1 MKTSTMGR
9 LVCSLGIV
17 ILMAAATMA
26 GAAENEKYRPKLFL
40 DLPEYC
46 NTPDGMT
53 LDRDN
58 NIFLSCPN
66 FCNPDY
72 PGIIVKID
80 PQNQMSIFLSCPVH
94 PETKRGCPMG
104 LAIGPDG
111 NIYYADNQYFYDK
124 NYKSRL
130 MRVVVKDGRALRAEV
145 VVDGFKLANAVG
157 WKDGSVYVT
166 DTFFDL
172 ADKPGTS
179 GAFRISLDEMRQ
191 GTVHLKPGLGDPHL
205 FATFQTTR
213 PKRNDLAGADGLT
226 FDSKG
231 NFYSGNFGDGNF
243 SKVTFGPDGKVT
255 SNKVVSTTLSC
266 VDGIFYDRH
275 RDKIYIADSE
285 KNAIQV
291 YDVRTGI
298 ITTLW
303 ENGDTDGSDG
313 LLDQPCEV
321 VIRGNEMIIAN
332 FDMPFPGLKNS
343 RYDAPHTL
351 CVIRLDP

>member
-1 MKTSTMGR
+1 MFG
-9 LVCSLGIV
+9 LLGV
-17 ILMAAATMA
+17 AVLMSAATVA
-26 GAAENEKYRPKLFL
+26 SAADNEKYRPKLFL

-66 FCNPDY
+66 FCNPEY
-72 PGIIVKID
+72 PGVIVKIT
-80 PQNQMSIFLSCPVH
+80 PQNQMSIFLPCPAH
-94 PETKRGCPMG
+94 PDTRRACPMG

-111 NIYYADNQYFYDK
+111 NIYYADNQYFNDK

-130 MRVVVKDGRALRAEV
+130 MRVVLKDGRPWRAEV
-145 VVDGFKLANAVG
+145 VVDGFKLANAVA
-157 WKDGSVYVT
+157 WKGDFVHVT

-172 ADKPGTS
+172 PNPPPTS
-179 GAFRISLDEMRQ
+179 GVFRIGLDEMRH
-191 GTVHLKPGLGDPHL
+191 GTIHLKPGLVDPHL
-205 FATFQTTR
+205 LATFHTTR
-213 PKRNDLAGADGLT
+213 PKRNDLAGADGMT
-226 FDSKG
+226 FDSQG
-231 NFYSGNFGDGNF
+231 NLYTGNFGDGNF

-255 SNKVVSTTLSC
+255 SNKLVSTTLSC
-266 VDGIFYDRH
+266 VDGIFYDRK

-291 YDVRTGI
+291 YDVKTGV

-303 ENGDTDGSDG
+303 ENDDTDGSNG

-321 VIRGNEMIIAN
+321 VIRGNEMVIAN
-332 FDMPFPGLKNS
+332 FDMPFPGLRNS
-343 RYDAPHTL
+343 KYDSSHTL
-351 CVIRLDP
+351 SVIRLDP